1 MGCSLNL
8 HMHPQVRTSY
18 KNYPP
23 PRVAAEEAGRPEL
36 LLANNEYGLGEPSN
50 LVGFNRFTKVC
61 NFS

>member
-1 MGCSLNL
+1 
-8 HMHPQVRTSY
+8 MHPQVRTSY

-61 NFS
+61 NFL